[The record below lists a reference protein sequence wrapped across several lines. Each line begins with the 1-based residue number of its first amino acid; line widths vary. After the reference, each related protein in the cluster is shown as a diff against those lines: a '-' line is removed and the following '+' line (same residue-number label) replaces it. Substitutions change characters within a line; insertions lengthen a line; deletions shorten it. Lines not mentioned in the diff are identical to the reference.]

1 MWRLQPAPSV
11 TRREGIFK
19 MDPLNLQEIASMAGV
34 KLLNDNPNT
43 LLTTIS
49 KDTRTLKVGDLYV
62 GLRGENFDGN
72 LFAEDAIKKGA
83 AALLLDSPEIASNI
97 SKTQPVLLA
106 EDSLKALTN
115 LAREW
120 RARLNIQTIGITGS
134 CGKTSTKDFTAAVMG
149 TRFKTVKTAGN
160 FNNHIGVPLS
170 ILSATS
176 KDEAAVW
183 EIGMNHPGEIAPLA
197 DLIQPHC
204 AIITNIGVAHIEYM
218 GSREAIALEKGM
230 LAEAVPPR
238 GSVILNHDD
247 DQTESIASRC
257 LAKVIRTGLSGGD
270 LTATDVQSDIKGTS
284 FTIHYHGN
292 KYTAHIPVPGIHM
305 VQNALLAL
313 TAGLEFGIPLETG
326 IKGLEK
332 VKIAAGRLEKK
343 TIKGVTYLDDSYN
356 ANPDSMEAALKTLR
370 NMVSTGH
377 RIAVLGK
384 MGELG
389 EHATEGYERTGKAAA
404 KWADILITVGP
415 EASQIAESARSAGMT
430 RIHETGDT
438 SSAVR
443 MLGQLAK
450 EKDIVLIK
458 GSRSAQMEKIIQY
471 LNK

>member
-1 MWRLQPAPSV
+1 
-11 TRREGIFK
+11 
-19 MDPLNLQEIASMAGV
+19 MDPLSLKEIATMSGAM
-34 KLLNDNPNT
+34 LLNDNPNT
-43 LLTTIS
+43 LLTSIS
-49 KDTRTLKVGDLYV
+49 KDTRTIKPGDLYV
-62 GLRGENFDGN
+62 GLRGDNFDGN
-72 LFAEDAIKKGA
+72 LFAEEAINQGA
-83 AALLLDSPEIASNI
+83 AALLLDSPEIASRL

-106 EDSLKALTN
+106 KDSLKALTN

-120 RARLNIQTIGITGS
+120 RSRLNIQAIGITGS
-134 CGKTSTKDFTAAVMG
+134 SGKTSTKDFTAAVME
-149 TRFKTVKTAGN
+149 TRFQTVKTAGN

-247 DQTESIASRC
+247 DKTDSIAARC
-257 LAKVIRTGLSGGD
+257 LAKVIRSGISGGD
-270 LTATDVQSDIKGTS
+270 LTATDVVSDINGTT
-284 FTIHYHGN
+284 FTIHHQGN
-292 KYTAHIPVPGIHM
+292 KHAAHIPVPGIHM

-313 TAGLEFGIPLETG
+313 TAGLQFGISLETG
-326 IKGLEK
+326 IKGLAK
-332 VKIAAGRLEKK
+332 VKIAAGRLENK
-343 TIKGVTYLDDSYN
+343 TIKGVTYIDDSYN

-370 NMVSTGH
+370 GMAGAGH

-389 EHATEGYERTGKAAA
+389 EHAAEGYDRTGKAAA

-415 EASQIAESARSAGMT
+415 EASQIAQSARAEGLT
-430 RIHETGDT
+430 RIHETTDT
-438 SSAVR
+438 ASAAR
-443 MLGQLAK
+443 MLEQLAK

-458 GSRSAQMEKIIQY
+458 GSRSAKMEAIIQY